1 VTDASRPAAPQP
13 GGTAPPTA
21 GGLTAAPP
29 TPAPSPAPAAPPS
42 DSVTLTIDGMQ
53 VTVNKGT
60 NVLEAARTLGID
72 ISAFCYHPGLPVVA
86 QCRQCLVAVEK
97 NPKLQPSCQQ
107 ACGDGMVVHTT
118 DRQSTLARKQQLEFT
133 LLNHPIDCPICDKAG
148 ECTLQKLYFEH
159 DNDDSRVDV
168 PKVRKAKA
176 VDLGPTIVLDQER
189 CILCSRCIRTCD
201 EVAGEHQ
208 LEFAHRGDH
217 EILTTAP
224 GAQLDNPY
232 SLNTVDVCPVG
243 ALTSKDFRFTM
254 RAWELEATPSVCNGC
269 ATGCN
274 IEIHHKHGR
283 AWRLV
288 PRHNPDVNK
297 YWMCDEGRLTY
308 HELREQRLAAA
319 LVDGLPAGWDRAI
332 RVAADHLTQ
341 LLSAAPQLV
350 GVVLSAEH
358 SNEDNFALARLAKA
372 WGLTGVYAAGKPA
385 VPSRA
390 DGRLRVAD
398 VNPNT
403 AGVALIAEALGLA
416 VVPVG
421 ELAAGVRALVALG
434 TELPG
439 VAPGRLS
446 ELTVI
451 AIATHERGLARGAQ
465 VALPAA
471 AWAETAATVT
481 NVNKLVQRMHA
492 AFAPPGHA
500 LPGWEAVVR
509 LAQATAFGS
518 SSQLGFAHAREVF
531 KEMTQ
536 TVAAWRALTWAREAR
551 PLALRF
557 AGSRG

>member
-1 VTDASRPAAPQP
+1 MTDAATSA
-13 GGTAPPTA
+13 TAT
-21 GGLTAAPP
+21 
-29 TPAPSPAPAAPPS
+29 PAPAAAPPP
-42 DSVTLTIDGMQ
+42 DPVTLTIDGMP
-53 VTVNKGT
+53 VTVKKGT
-60 NVLEAARTLGID
+60 NVLEAARTLGVD
-72 ISAFCYHPGLPVVA
+72 ISAFCYHPGLAVVA
-86 QCRQCLVAVEK
+86 QCRQCLVSVEK

-107 ACGDGMVVHTT
+107 TCGEGMVVRTT
-118 DRQSTLARKQQLEFT
+118 DAQSTLARQQQLEFT

-159 DNDDSRVDV
+159 DNHDSRVDV
-168 PKVRKAKA
+168 PKVHKAKV

-189 CILCSRCIRTCD
+189 CILCSRCIRACD

-217 EILTTAP
+217 QVLTTAP

-243 ALTSKDFRFTM
+243 ALTAKDFRFTM

-297 YWMCDEGRLTY
+297 YWMCDEGRVTY
-308 HELREQRLAAA
+308 HQLREHRLATPV
-319 LVDGLPAGWDRAI
+319 VDGLPAGWDRAI
-332 RVAADHLTQ
+332 RAAADHLAPV
-341 LLSAAPQLV
+341 LAAAPQQV

-358 SNEDNFALARLAKA
+358 TNEDNFVLGKLAKA
-372 WGLTGVYAAGKPA
+372 WGATGIYVAGKPA
-385 VPSRA
+385 EPARA

-403 AGVALIAEALGLA
+403 SGVTLIAAALGLTA
-416 VVPVG
+416 RPVG
-421 ELAAGVRALVALG
+421 ELAAEVRSLVLLG
-434 TELPG
+434 AELPG
-439 VAPGRLS
+439 VDPGRLR
-446 ELTVI
+446 ELDVI
-451 AIATHERGLARGAQ
+451 AISAYERGPVTTAK

-471 AWAETAATVT
+471 AWAEASGTVT
-481 NVNKLVQRMHA
+481 NVQHHVQRMHA
-492 AFAPPGHA
+492 AFAPPGQA
-500 LPGWEAVVR
+500 LPAWEAMVR
-509 LAQATAFGS
+509 LAQATSIGTGGS
-518 SSQLGFAHAREVF
+518 GTAGKLSFAHAREVF
-531 KEMTQ
+531 KDMTQ
-536 TVAAWRALTWAREAR
+536 TVAAWSALTWAREAR